1 MTRTGVIIIAFTIAL
16 ALLTAIL
23 IMAQF
28 GAPLPL
34 DEIDVEI
41 EYKVEPEQP
50 KREYIVDKPAP
61 ELAYP
66 ITQAERDLIAETVH
80 HEAKGEGVA
89 GMAAVTEVILNRLQD
104 GRFGKSVESVCTP
117 GQFHGLKKAGT
128 ETVTQNAYAAVSR
141 VFDEGLYAGTC
152 GALYFCT
159 PDTDPNDIKP
169 GIVEVARIGRHVFY
183 ID

>member
-1 MTRTGVIIIAFTIAL
+1 MKITKTDVIMYAVIVAL
-16 ALLTAIL
+16 VLCIL
-23 IMAQF
+23 IILVSQFQAQQ
-28 GAPLPL
+28 GKAEPEER
-34 DEIDVEI
+34 DIDVEI
-41 EYKVEPEQP
+41 S
-50 KREYIVDKPAP
+50 YIVDKSPEP
-61 ELAYP
+61 ELTYP

-89 GMAAVTEVILNRLQD
+89 GMAAVAEVILNRLQD
-104 GRFGKSVESVCTP
+104 GRFGASISEVCTP

-159 PDTDPNDIKP
+159 PNTDPDEIKP
-169 GIVEVARIGRHVFY
+169 GIIEVARIGRHVFY